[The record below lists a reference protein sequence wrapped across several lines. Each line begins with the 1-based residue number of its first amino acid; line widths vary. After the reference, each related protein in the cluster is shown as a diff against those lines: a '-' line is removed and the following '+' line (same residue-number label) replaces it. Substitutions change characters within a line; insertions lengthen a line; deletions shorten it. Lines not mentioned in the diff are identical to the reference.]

1 MGDDWRSLEDR
12 VLVRLAKSWE
22 VMSWSRSREGETAS
36 GEAMWL
42 GILILVLISHK
53 GLGLSEM

>member
-1 MGDDWRSLEDR
+1 MEDR

-22 VMSWSRSREGETAS
+22 VISWSLSREGETAS

-42 GILILVLISHK
+42 GILVVGFLFCFLRNRVWLR
-53 GLGLSEM
+53 